1 MKSDKPRRWSVDFLR
16 LLACGIVIGFHTNML
31 NGTLVSTFVPG
42 RVAVITFFTI
52 SGWVLNFSSGPLH
65 VLAPRRLVR
74 LYLPV
79 IVIIMATTISKF
91 TGIDQRTYEQSTPT
105 TKIYDEG
112 LWTFLRKST
121 ALLTTGG
128 QGGGSWEPN
137 RPLWT
142 ISYELFAVI
151 VVYILKAMS
160 TQWGSLLCLWLFFQ
174 LYDGN
179 YVGILL
185 GGMAGVVEK
194 HTAGEWISTC
204 KLACATCFGG
214 FLFVVFSPISI
225 DGKHA
230 CQWIGFSD
238 SPICTPKQWII
249 ECTVTSLVLLVTRVE
264 SLAPSW
270 VSYGIVQAARPT
282 YGLYML
288 HDALSGVF
296 DIGHDRPP
304 LVCWPVLISLSIVFT
319 FLVDEPSMRL
329 SKYLFRVPEQASA
342 SRNYSTH
349 KQVSPVEASA
359 LINVEIDEDR
369 EESCLVILPKG
380 MKPIHI

>member
-16 LLACGIVIGFHTNML
+16 LLACGIVIGSHTNIIT
-31 NGTLVSTFVPG
+31 NSTFVPG

-79 IVIIMATTISKF
+79 IVIIMATAIRY
-91 TGIDQRTYEQSTPT
+91 IP
-105 TKIYDEG
+105 IDEG

-121 ALLTTGG
+121 TLLTTCGAP
-128 QGGGSWEPN
+128 WEPN

-151 VVYILKAMS
+151 VVYILKAMR
-160 TQWGSLLCLWLFFQ
+160 TQWGSLRTLLCLWLFFQ

-179 YVGILL
+179 YVGILF

-204 KLACATCFGG
+204 KLACATCSGV
-214 FLFVVFSPISI
+214 FLFVVFSTISI

-238 SPICTPKQWII
+238 SPICIPKQWII

-288 HDALSGVF
+288 HAALLGVF

-304 LVCWPVLISLSIVFT
+304 LVYWPVLISLSIVFT

-342 SRNYSTH
+342 SRNDSTH
-349 KQVSPVEASA
+349 EQVSPEEAPA
-359 LINVEIDEDR
+359 LINVEIDEDG
-369 EESCLVILPKG
+369 EESCLEHVMLLLPKG
-380 MKPIHI
+380 GGGTGNSTDNSSL